1 MCGVPCFY
9 TVKYTEHA
17 HITGCVSEAGAAMH
31 HAPGFVTLDA
41 GGWAVGLGGGCAR
54 SPLPLSEVDWSSR
67 EDQAGRAG
75 GFKLENI
82 KKIFKLKL
90 EKSLTP
96 NPEPQKGP
104 TP

>member
-1 MCGVPCFY
+1 VCGVPCFY

-54 SPLPLSEVDWSSR
+54 WTGAPGKTRPAGLEVSS
-67 EDQAGRAG
+67 
-75 GFKLENI
+75 L
-82 KKIFKLKL
+82 KIFKLKL